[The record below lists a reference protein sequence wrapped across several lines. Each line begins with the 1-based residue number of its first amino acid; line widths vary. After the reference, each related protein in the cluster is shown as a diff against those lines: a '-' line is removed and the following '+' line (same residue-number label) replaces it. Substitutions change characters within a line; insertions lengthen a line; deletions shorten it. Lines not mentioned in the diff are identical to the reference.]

1 MRGLFLSEV
10 FMKQLLKTAQYIGIA
25 GCSFVVFYSIYLM
38 FISVTTFVLPIF
50 FILALIAVIGLQLE
64 KDK

>member
-10 FMKQLLKTAQYIGIA
+10 FMKKLVKALQYIGIT
-25 GCSFVVFYSIYLM
+25 GLSFVLFYSIYLM

-50 FILALIAVIGLQLE
+50 FLIALVVVVGLQLE
-64 KDK
+64 KEE

>member
-1 MRGLFLSEV
+1 
-10 FMKQLLKTAQYIGIA
+10 MKQLLKTAQYIGIA